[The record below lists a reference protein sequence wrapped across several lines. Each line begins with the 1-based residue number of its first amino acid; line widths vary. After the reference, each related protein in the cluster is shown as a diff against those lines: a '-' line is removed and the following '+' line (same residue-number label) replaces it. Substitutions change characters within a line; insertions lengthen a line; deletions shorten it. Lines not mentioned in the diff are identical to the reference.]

1 MPAKE
6 TGKLL
11 ALVRKSRT
19 TAGSREPA
27 WHRRARQRR
36 SSSRTL
42 LRSFVHAPS
51 HTVVAKVRRAIHR
64 LESHHSVPRYLAARR
79 FLAQL
84 GMSGWSQGWKSG
96 SYWGTPR
103 RNPKTKGNR
112 PKSPK
117 PQKPEKPKDV
127 LPGYDSEKWL
137 PSAQSSSSQSGA
149 SEVPQ
154 NIVELT
160 KILRTVV
167 EAGKIELPKEAMALL
182 SNQAEAEVK
191 TEMQKEQKIL
201 NAKRKLMAKIGR
213 LKDAM
218 ENKKVKFR
226 TYKAAIK
233 EQLAKES
240 ERFEKDLESIQEAIK
255 KSEEAL
261 DGLEK
266 GEFLDNKG
274 PLEQAME
281 VNDIFEIDEAQDK
294 AKLHAQLA
302 TSEKEKK
309 EMEDKYAVLQA
320 QMSSMQMQYQSL
332 TQAFSAP
339 LGTGRHPLQISPV
352 PSEELAT
359 AHSPQMPA
367 AVGVGPFQ
375 RALQPRTR
383 DGPYTEKK
391 LPCGAESL
399 SRME

>member
-1 MPAKE
+1 
-6 TGKLL
+6 
-11 ALVRKSRT
+11 
-19 TAGSREPA
+19 
-27 WHRRARQRR
+27 
-36 SSSRTL
+36 
-42 LRSFVHAPS
+42 
-51 HTVVAKVRRAIHR
+51 
-64 LESHHSVPRYLAARR
+64 
-79 FLAQL
+79 
-84 GMSGWSQGWKSG
+84 MSGWGQGWKSG

-103 RNPKTKGNR
+103 RNPKAKGNR
-112 PKSPK
+112 PRSPK

-240 ERFEKDLESIQEAIK
+240 ERFEKDLESIHPEAAKIVNLHFPLIYIFARIYIPNLRK
-255 KSEEAL
+255 LKGKCKFYIFPKNAFFRRKLEDLCKNENFHFFLHTKNYYFFSIFLVSSL
-261 DGLEK
+261 DFWSL
-266 GEFLDNKG
+266 
-274 PLEQAME
+274 
-281 VNDIFEIDEAQDK
+281 
-294 AKLHAQLA
+294 LA
-302 TSEKEKK
+302 
-309 EMEDKYAVLQA
+309 V
-320 QMSSMQMQYQSL
+320 
-332 TQAFSAP
+332 
-339 LGTGRHPLQISPV
+339 IV
-352 PSEELAT
+352 PWT
-359 AHSPQMPA
+359 I
-367 AVGVGPFQ
+367 
-375 RALQPRTR
+375 
-383 DGPYTEKK
+383 
-391 LPCGAESL
+391 
-399 SRME
+399 